1 MNRFARVKGSLST
14 REGIDR
20 NQFQEKDGGVRSA
33 GGWGGGWE
41 LDGQEV
47 DEEMKRRGFQDATQ
61 A

>member
-1 MNRFARVKGSLST
+1 MP
-14 REGIDR
+14 
-20 NQFQEKDGGVRSA
+20 GG
-33 GGWGGGWE
+33 GGGWE

>member
-1 MNRFARVKGSLST
+1 MISSLSA
-14 REGIDR
+14 RDGVDR
-20 NQFQEKDGGVRSA
+20 DQFQEKDGGVRSA